1 MSNSEHFN
9 LSDFG
14 NHFKDFYNTFCANLS
29 FIISSQVYFRQ
40 ILELFETLDRFFA
53 CSVTRHKESFTIVSL
68 TKKTNVILTPLCL
81 KWHRNTSRRY
91 ISKYEQY
98 VVYSQPVLATYD
110 KKNHPFLY
118 QITVLEL
125 VTVKRKR
132 KVNSAR
138 ELSDLAGSI
147 LNFHTIWMAVGPLKG
162 YPQQF
167 AWSLQQ
173 FDSLIL
179 TPRWR

>member
-118 QITVLEL
+118 QIIVLEL

-138 ELSDLAGSI
+138 ELSDLRWFYSQFSYHMDGCWSI
-147 LNFHTIWMAVGPLKG
+147 KRLPPAIRMVSPAV
-162 YPQQF
+162 
-167 AWSLQQ
+167 W
-173 FDSLIL
+173 
-179 TPRWR
+179 

>member
-1 MSNSEHFN
+1 M
-9 LSDFG
+9 
-14 NHFKDFYNTFCANLS
+14 
-29 FIISSQVYFRQ
+29 YFRQ

-53 CSVTRHKESFTIVSL
+53 CSATRHKESFTIVSL

-98 VVYSQPVLATYD
+98 VFYSQPFLATYD

-138 ELSDLAGSI
+138 ELSDLRRFYSQFSYHMDGCWFI
-147 LNFHTIWMAVGPLKG
+147 TG
-162 YPQQF
+162 YPQLF

-179 TPRWR
+179 TPRWRKALWE